1 MLTYFGYFWKTQAL
15 KLACSTV
22 SQSPLSMIL
31 CHIAVTE
38 VRGCKLV
45 KMETSE

>member
-1 MLTYFGYFWKTQAL
+1 MQAL
-15 KLACSTV
+15 ELACYTV
-22 SQSPLSMIL
+22 SQSPLSMVL

-38 VRGCKLV
+38 VRGWKLV